1 MNYDTAIIF
10 RDIKGDYVHSMV
22 GLDCNGNICD
32 ASRNRLNRQYC
43 FSPIHPIY
51 MHTFATRDDGI
62 KAQRAANAIL
72 KLFYVAGEGS
82 VDARLP
88 EETVK
93 EVYEYAERSLTDEEI
108 TKSFIKYSKKYIDLV
123 KNRSRNDLKGLVYV
137 MKDYDRNGFSYYKI
151 GMTNQGKGA
160 CGRLEQLKAE
170 HYLSS
175 RATCI
180 LALNFEKYFNAAKIE
195 GYFQAAF
202 HSKKMTAP
210 YRPNFSNGTRDDCDE
225 CYRLNDAD
233 IETIKRTYN
242 KCLARINNTR

>member
-10 RDIKGDYVHSMV
+10 REFKGNYVHSMV
-22 GLDCNGNICD
+22 ALDCNGNICD
-32 ASRNRLNRQYC
+32 ASRNSLNRKFC
-43 FSPIHPIY
+43 FSPIEPIY
-51 MHTFATRDDGI
+51 MHTLATRDDGI
-62 KAQRAANAIL
+62 KAQRAGNAIM

-88 EETVK
+88 EDAVK
-93 EVYEYAERSLTDEEI
+93 AVYKLAERGLTDEEV
-108 TKSFIKYSKKYIDLV
+108 TKCFIEFSKKYIELA
-123 KNRSRNDLKGLVYV
+123 KNRCRNDLKGLVYV
-137 MKDYDRNGFSYYKI
+137 MKDYDPNGKVYYKI
-151 GMTNQGKGA
+151 GLTNQSNSA
-160 CGRLEQLKAE
+160 SGRLEQLKAE

-180 LALNFEKYFNAAKIE
+180 LALNFDKYFNAAKIE

-202 HSKKMTAP
+202 HSKKITAP

-242 KCLARINNTR
+242 KCLEKINKT